1 MASALSEEEFHRM
14 QVSYLCPA
22 SRTYRHTNHTVVTQD
37 VHLKN
42 VFPKKMNLLIF
53 W

>member
-22 SRTYRHTNHTVVTQD
+22 SRTCRHTVVTQD